1 MVKACTQAIFTNPS
15 KVFRNKWTRVHRQF
29 SQNHPD
35 QFLQIH
41 PKYQRL
47 LQYPTRCKTKQNKA
61 VSGPR
66 RGSSLQNRV
75 LIVDFPYLEV
85 ATLQPRH
92 EAVDEHADVIA
103 LDAVGRQAKVIDDV
117 RAYGQLL
124 AGVRRL

>member
-1 MVKACTQAIFTNPS
+1 M
-15 KVFRNKWTRVHRQF
+15 
-29 SQNHPD
+29 
-35 QFLQIH
+35 
-41 PKYQRL
+41 
-47 LQYPTRCKTKQNKA
+47 
-61 VSGPR
+61 
-66 RGSSLQNRV
+66 QNRV